1 MENKVTK
8 TICNRVS
15 CRNFSDKKVPL
26 SKIKT
31 ITKCGEMAPSARN
44 QQIVNILVLN
54 SKKHVEK
61 IRNLSL
67 EVLNR
72 DCFYGAKTLALVYA
86 DKDNKFCDTD
96 CSCVLENMFIA
107 ATSLNVNSCWINQVN
122 DLFATEKGQKMKK
135 SFGIYENAKIVGT
148 CALGFV
154 SEDVTLNIK
163 ERKKDFT
170 KIL

>member
-1 MENKVTK
+1 MENKITK

-15 CRNFSDKKVPL
+15 CRSFSDKKVSL
-26 SKIKT
+26 SKIKL

-44 QQIVNILVLN
+44 RQIVNILVLN

-61 IRNLSL
+61 LRNLSL
-67 EVLNR
+67 ETFNR
-72 DCFYGAKTLALVYA
+72 DCFYQAKTLALVYA
-86 DKDNKFCDTD
+86 PKEDKFCDTD

-107 ATSLNVNSCWINQVN
+107 ATSLNVNTCWINQVN
-122 DLFATEKGQKMKK
+122 DLFETEKGKKLKK
-135 SFGIYENAKIVGT
+135 SLGIYDDAKIVGT
-148 CALGFV
+148 CALGYV
-154 SEDVTLNIK
+154 TEGVTLNIK

>member
-1 MENKVTK
+1 MENKITK

-15 CRNFSDKKVPL
+15 CRNFSDKKVSL

-31 ITKCGEMAPSARN
+31 ITKCGEMAPSAKN

-61 IRNLSL
+61 LRELSI

-86 DKDNKFCDTD
+86 PKDHKFCETD

-122 DLFATEKGQKMKK
+122 DLFETEKGKK
-135 SFGIYENAKIVGT
+135 LKKKFGIYDEAKVVGT
-148 CALGFV
+148 CALGYV
-154 SEDVTLNIK
+154 SDGVTLNVK